1 MCNIFLF
8 STATVFAGTRLNI
21 TLYVRCLSY
30 SVDCVPL
37 PFAAELLPPGV
48 FAALHISSFAGGST
62 LLGMTQLASTFDLT
76 YVKHW
81 PLPVR
86 LN

>member
-1 MCNIFLF
+1 VL
-8 STATVFAGTRLNI
+8 AGTRLNV
-21 TLYVRCLSY
+21 TLHVRCLSY
-30 SVDCVPL
+30 SADYVPL

-48 FAALHISSFAGGST
+48 FAALHIASFAGGST

-76 YVKHW
+76 YIKHW
-81 PLPVR
+81 SLPVG